1 VVTRTLD
8 DVRVDVPAGGA
19 PGTVVRPTADPPYVH
34 ADLPATPSSTLCA
47 RPAVL
52 VGLVGLFLVLAVS
65 AAAAGSQLL
74 LTWDEPIQRWVEA
87 HRTDVLDQVFHT
99 FTSFGSTVPVM
110 LVGTVIGLLAW
121 RRCPAVGVAV
131 LAATFSKPLLET
143 VLKVA
148 VDRSRPDFDRLV
160 PGNGP
165 SFPSGHVMAAM
176 ALWGVVPLV
185 VSLYTRRRAVW
196 WGSVAVVAVIVAG
209 IAGSR
214 VYLGVHWFSDVI
226 GGLMAGALFLL
237 GVQLLYER
245 VHAVRGCPL
254 TGPPGAPGAA
264 ARPAFARVVVV
275 GDVAGDGTRTPADV
289 APWPQAALAGASADV
304 EHGGDREVVR
314 DRGEP

>member
-1 VVTRTLD
+1 MVTRTPD
-8 DVRVDVPAGGA
+8 DVRTDVPAGGA
-19 PGTVVRPTADPPYVH
+19 PGSVAGPTADPPYVH
-34 ADLPATPSSTLCA
+34 ADLPATPASTLCT
-47 RPAVL
+47 RPAFL
-52 VGLVGLFLVLAVS
+52 VGLIGLFVVLAVS

-74 LTWDEPIQRWVEA
+74 LTWDEPIQRWVEG
-87 HRTDVLDQVFHT
+87 HRTAALDQVFHT
-99 FTSFGSTVPVM
+99 FTSFGSTVLVM
-110 LVGTVIGLLAW
+110 LGGTVIGLLAW

-148 VDRSRPDFDRLV
+148 VDRSRPDFERLV
-160 PGNGP
+160 AGTGP

-237 GVQLLYER
+237 GVQMLFDR
-245 VHAVRGCPL
+245 VHRTRGCPL
-254 TGPPGAPGAA
+254 TGLPPGGAPGPGCAVFPVRA
-264 ARPAFARVVVV
+264 
-275 GDVAGDGTRTPADV
+275 DGADALI
-289 APWPQAALAGASADV
+289 APSADV

-314 DRGEP
+314 DHGEP